1 MGLTEEDSEVHDYP
15 FKMAFLLMG
24 IYIFYL
30 FDAVKHAKINATNI
44 KVNMVSRIR
53 VSYVLHC
60 RPTKAQVGCAFAQVN
75 GAWIWTYVQTKTF
88 DTCPT

>member
-30 FDAVKHAKINATNI
+30 FDAVKHGKINATNI
-44 KVNMVSRIR
+44 KVNMVN
-53 VSYVLHC
+53 YVFL
-60 RPTKAQVGCAFAQVN
+60 VD
-75 GAWIWTYVQTKTF
+75 ILL
-88 DTCPT
+88 

>member
-1 MGLTEEDSEVHDYP
+1 MGLTEEDSEVDDYP

-53 VSYVLHC
+53 VS
-60 RPTKAQVGCAFAQVN
+60 
-75 GAWIWTYVQTKTF
+75 
-88 DTCPT
+88 